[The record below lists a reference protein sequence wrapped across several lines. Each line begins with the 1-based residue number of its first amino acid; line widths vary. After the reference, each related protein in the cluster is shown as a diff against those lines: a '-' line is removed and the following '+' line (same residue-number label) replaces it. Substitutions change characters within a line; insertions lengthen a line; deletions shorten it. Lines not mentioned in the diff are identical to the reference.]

1 MVYGIGIDIIEIERI
16 KDSIDKYGDHF
27 INKVFTSSEIAY
39 CESKGNKYQHY
50 AARFSAKEAVS
61 KAFSEVWDNTCGWK
75 SIEVLNA
82 ENGKPNVK
90 VFGKLL
96 EFLSTDKEIK
106 ISLTHSHHNVAA
118 VAIIYQI
125 R

>member
-16 KDSIDKYGDHF
+16 KVSIDKYGEHF
-27 INKVFTSSEIAY
+27 INKIFTPNEIVY

-61 KAFSEVWDNTCGWK
+61 KAFSEAWDNTCGWQ
-75 SIEVLNA
+75 SIEVFNE
-82 ENGKPNVK
+82 ENGKPSVR
-90 VFGKLL
+90 VFGRLL
-96 EFLSTDKEIK
+96 EFLSTDKEVK
-106 ISLTHSHHNVAA
+106 LSLTHSHNNVAA

-125 R
+125 K